1 MKAKFAHLNA
11 HLELRWKSD
20 FQKDVIIENFK
31 DRKWEAVD
39 EDEGNLMANKTT
51 GTFIGLVSLMYAK
64 FSIQSLDLGFLM
76 ISRFS

>member
-31 DRKWEAVD
+31 DRNWEPVED
-39 EDEGNLMANKTT
+39 DEGRSSLNRRLEHLL
-51 GTFIGLVSLMYAK
+51 GLCGQCA
-64 FSIQSLDLGFLM
+64 QDLQPKV
-76 ISRFS
+76 RFSALR